1 MKNIFLLLI
10 FILLTGC
17 RKEGLDLIFRTI
29 YTSTANKSEDLK
41 KGSTVKNDPPGYY
54 TQFGDFVGTIT
65 PKKVTANFNTIRY
78 IDRKN
83 TDPGMQTMME
93 IISVNWPFEDKRRLA
108 DFTNGNTI
116 EVVPEIWGNIDND
129 GWFVDENITLKYLA
143 IIPTSFNFEYD
154 LPDQFTGV
162 GIEPANYMREGNTIK
177 CDMHHLLR
185 KIQTENFDYGHGIFL
200 NGFVFGETDA
210 SYIVSQN
217 NIPEWDITEFISMA
231 QPHSVARSGNYTC
244 PVLTP
249 PARGKSKIITTTVS
263 FDSQDLIQQYSGWDN
278 IPYTFD
284 DIFVMQPKFWDRF
297 NIRIDQN

>member
-10 FILLTGC
+10 LILLMGC
-17 RKEGLDLIFRTI
+17 RKEGLDLKFRTI
-29 YTSTANKSEDLK
+29 YTSSANKNEDSK
-41 KGSTVKNDPPGYY
+41 KGGMVKNAIPEYY
-54 TQFGDFVGTIT
+54 AHFGDFVGTIT

-83 TDPGMQTMME
+83 TSPGMQTMME
-93 IISVNWPFEDKRRLA
+93 IVSVNWPFDDERRFA
-108 DFTNGNTI
+108 DFTNGNTL

-143 IIPTSFNFEYD
+143 IIPNSFNFEYD

-162 GIEPANYMREGNTIK
+162 ERVPANYVREGNTIK
-177 CDMHHLLR
+177 CDMHHLLMQIR
-185 KIQTENFDYGHGIFL
+185 TEGIDYVHGIRL
-200 NGFVFGETDA
+200 NGFVFGETDT
-210 SYIVSQN
+210 SYIASQN
-217 NIPEWDITEFISMA
+217 NIPEGDIIEFISMA
-231 QPHSVARSGNYTC
+231 LPNSVVRSGNYTC

-284 DIFVMQPKFWDRF
+284 DVFVMEPKFWDRF